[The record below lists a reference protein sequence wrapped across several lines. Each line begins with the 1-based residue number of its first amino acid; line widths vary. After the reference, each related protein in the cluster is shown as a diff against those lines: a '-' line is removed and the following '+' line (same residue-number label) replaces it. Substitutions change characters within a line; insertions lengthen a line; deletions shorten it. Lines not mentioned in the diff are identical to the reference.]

1 LPVIKNLTEKPIW
14 AAPEVPLPNPAAV
27 EISGLSHTY
36 PGTRK
41 TAAQPAL
48 VEVCLAIG
56 AGEKVALLGPNGSGK
71 STLLRVLMT
80 ALRPSR
86 GEVRIAGLDLARE
99 ADQIRRRI
107 GVVFQKPALDLRM
120 TVWENL
126 RAAGMLYRIPRPRL
140 EERGGALLARLGLSE
155 RRDAL
160 VGALSGGLARR
171 VELARALLSQPP
183 LLILDEP
190 TTGLDP
196 VARREF
202 WGQLEALRRETAMT
216 VVLTTH
222 LLEEAQDCQWVAILH
237 RGRVLAYDEP
247 GALQRRIGTEVLQ
260 IQGDDPAAL
269 SREIGGFLGVPARV
283 VDGSVRL
290 TLRGPARLDALL
302 DHFGGRIRALSLAHP
317 SLDDVFVELTGQHL
331 QAAEGEG

>member
-1 LPVIKNLTEKPIW
+1 
-14 AAPEVPLPNPAAV
+14 LPNPAAV

-41 TAAQPAL
+41 TAPQPAL
-48 VEVCLAIG
+48 VEVCMAIG

-86 GEVRIAGLDLARE
+86 GEVRVAGLDLARE
-99 ADQIRRRI
+99 ADQIRKRI

-126 RAAGMLYRIPRPRL
+126 RAAGMLYRIPRPQL
-140 EERGGALLARLGLSE
+140 EARGGALLARLGLGD

-202 WGQLEALRRETAMT
+202 WSQLEALRRETAMT

-222 LLEEAQDCQWVAILH
+222 LLEEAQDCQRVAILH

-247 GALQRRIGTEVLQ
+247 GVLQRRIGTEVLELR
-260 IQGDDPAAL
+260 GDDPAAL

-283 VDGSVRL
+283 VDHSVRL

-302 DHFGGRIRALSLAHP
+302 DRFGGRIRALSLAHP

-331 QAAEGEG
+331 QAAEGEA